1 MEGPATILVAED
13 DGSVA
18 RTVAAQL
25 QPAGHVVRWVRT
37 VRDARARLREERADL
52 LVLDVALETDG
63 LEFFQAVRFAP
74 EAPRGGVVVLADK
87 DDVQARERAHQ
98 LGAAAVLAKPLRP
111 DELSVVVRELLEVL

>member
-13 DGSVA
+13 EGSVA

-37 VRDARARLREERADL
+37 VREARASLREQKADL

-87 DDVQARERAHQ
+87 EDVQARERAHQ
-98 LGAAAVLAKPLRP
+98 LGAAAVLTKPLRP
-111 DELSVVVRELLEVL
+111 DELSVVVRELLAVL